1 MTREVLQMV
10 HDALIN
16 SSDALWNEYQ
26 SDWRHGVPTRKA
38 QLDGKLR
45 MAEDHDKA
53 ITAIKAALA
62 QQDAESHLQAV
73 SDFGQLQEQEQEP
86 VAWMYEVNGAHTILD
101 LCEPPDDAYDEG
113 TLCPLYTSPPKRQ
126 PLSMEQLGLL
136 STDPRWA
143 HIDTPVLAEFA
154 RAIEQAHG
162 IGDKT

>member
-38 QLDGKLR
+38 QLDGRLK

-53 ITAIKAALA
+53 IAAIKAALA
-62 QQDAESHLQAV
+62 QPDLYSDIV
-73 SDFGQLQEQEQEP
+73 SDGGLDPRNKQEQKP
-86 VAWMYEVNGAHTILD
+86 VAWMYTSHWKGNERFITRYQSELTTYKADEVW
-101 LCEPPDDAYDEG
+101 
-113 TLCPLYTSPPKRQ
+113 PLYTSPPKRQ
-126 PLSMEQLGLL
+126 PLTE
-136 STDPRWA
+136 A
-143 HIDTPVLAEFA
+143 
-154 RAIEQAHG
+154 AHG